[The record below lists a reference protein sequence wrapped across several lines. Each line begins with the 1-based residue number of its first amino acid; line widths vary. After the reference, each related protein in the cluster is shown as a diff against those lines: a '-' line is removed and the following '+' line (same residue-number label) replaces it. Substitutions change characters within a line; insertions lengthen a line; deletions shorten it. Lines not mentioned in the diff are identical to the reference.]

1 MRSLFFI
8 SLPFFFLSCKHQ
20 PQFFRSLTTQQ
31 TGISF
36 NNQITEKPG
45 LSVLNYEYIYNG
57 GGVGIGDFNNDS
69 LPDIFFSGNMVSCKL
84 YLNKGNMRFADVT
97 DAAGAGGEG
106 KWCKGV
112 SVVDINNDGLMDIY
126 ISAGALPSA
135 TSKKNILYINEGVDK
150 TSGFRTLKMK
160 RKSMAWTIAPTHRW
174 RPFLI
179 MIMTAISM
187 FTSL

>member
-1 MRSLFFI
+1 
-8 SLPFFFLSCKHQ
+8 
-20 PQFFRSLTTQQ
+20 
-31 TGISF
+31 
-36 NNQITEKPG
+36 

-150 TSGFRTLKMK
+150 TSGIPHFKDEAKEYGLDDSSNTQ
-160 RKSMAWTIAPTHRW
+160 MAA
-174 RPFLI
+174 FLI